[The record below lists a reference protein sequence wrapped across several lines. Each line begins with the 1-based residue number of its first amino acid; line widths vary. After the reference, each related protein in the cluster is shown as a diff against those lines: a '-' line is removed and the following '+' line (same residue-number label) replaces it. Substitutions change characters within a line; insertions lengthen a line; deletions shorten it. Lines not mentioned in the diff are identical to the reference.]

1 MKTMEKPQLIPLY
14 IGKQFKVLE
23 VTGNAEVNMPLQYC
37 TSETVVTIQKGR
49 VILIIDET
57 EKELT
62 TGMSVL
68 LPTRKEHSLKII
80 ESLKA
85 QVVMAKDAT
94 IKFES

>member
-14 IGKQFKVLE
+14 FGEQFKVLE

-49 VILIIDET
+49 AILIIDEA
-57 EKELT
+57 EKELA

-68 LPTRKEHSLKII
+68 LPARKEHSLKII

-94 IKFES
+94 IEFES

>member
-1 MKTMEKPQLIPLY
+1 MKMVEKPQLSPVFF
-14 IGKQFKVLE
+14 GEQFKVLE
-23 VTGNAEVNMPLQYC
+23 VTGNAEVNMPLHYC
-37 TSETVVTIQKGR
+37 TSEVVVTIQKGR
-49 VILIIDET
+49 AILIIDNA

-68 LPTRKEHSLKII
+68 LPARKEHSLKII

-94 IKFES
+94 IEFES